1 MPEVNSIGCES
12 HPGPHSLTFMSGHLS
27 NCAWRCRTK
36 ARFISQDYP
45 GPKAWYPLSIGLP
58 CLAYKV
64 RPDPI
69 RTCLSFFQMVLRSY
83 ANIKSSSGE
92 ERQIWEYLERR
103 GGRVGHPDQL
113 RDGSN
118 TVAAASPAP
127 PGPKNRVSHEGC
139 EYPETPVK
147 TSLQTNADV
156 QDHALP
162 STS

>member
-1 MPEVNSIGCES
+1 MPEVYSISRES
-12 HPGPHSLTFMSGHLS
+12 HQGPHSLMFMSGHLS

-45 GPKAWYPLSIGLP
+45 GPKAWYPLSTGLP
-58 CLAYKV
+58 CFAYKV
-64 RPDPI
+64 RLDPI
-69 RTCLSFFQMVLRSY
+69 RTCLSFFRMVLRTY
-83 ANIKSSSGE
+83 AHIKSSSGE
-92 ERQIWEYLERR
+92 ERQIWEYLEWR

-118 TVAAASPAP
+118 AVAAASPAP
-127 PGPKNRVSHEGC
+127 PGPKTMSHESC

-162 STS
+162 STL

>member
-27 NCAWRCRTK
+27 NCAGRCRTK

-127 PGPKNRVSHEGC
+127 PGPKTECRMKVVNTLRH
-139 EYPETPVK
+139 
-147 TSLQTNADV
+147 L
-156 QDHALP
+156 
-162 STS
+162 